1 MSAVFNSSLASER
14 EPACRRLPA
23 PAPKR
28 FVNFFAGSSGRIAS
42 AVVRSRLIR
51 IRPQQI
57 SASPGRTTHGLGTR
71 RRPFLAEGLAAP
83 ARGRAGP
90 GPPHRALRLGDP
102 AHDDSISGQDRSR
115 LQHPRHRL
123 DGLLRR
129 DPLGARRQRRA
140 DLRRRP
146 LHGIPQHHVCGLALV
161 AAGFSAMGL
170 SAELPADAAAVR
182 GPGFPRF
189 VCRVSACD
197 RRPAGAGAAIE
208 HCRAVT
214 HAARGGAGLPGIG
227 HQRDRRSGRLPG
239 RGADRRRVR
248 PSRTASLARRSWCWD
263 C

>member
-14 EPACRRLPA
+14 EPACRRLL
-23 PAPKR
+23 APKR
-28 FVNFFAGSSGRIAS
+28 FVNFFDGSSGHIAS
-42 AVVRSRLIR
+42 AVVRSRPIR

-71 RRPFLAEGLAAP
+71 RRPFRAEGLAAP

-146 LHGIPQHHVCGLALV
+146 LHGLPQHHVCALALV

-208 HCRAVT
+208 HCRAV
-214 HAARGGAGLPGIG
+214 ARPARGGAGLPGIG

-239 RGADRRRVR
+239 RSTDRRR
-248 PSRTASLARRSWCWD
+248 RSAFSNGVPGSAERCWD